1 MKVEYSNRAV
11 ADLDEISARSR
22 RMFGDRV
29 AQALEARIRAVI
41 DRISEDPLSAPEL
54 EQRPGVRVVPLVRYP
69 FQNLLSRPR
78 GPRENP
84 AHPAL
89 RTASTGGRGLTK
101 KTPPALYVLPHGDL
115 ASSQCRAGLKPAATR
130 FRTSIRRRRGS
141 RWRCVA
147 RLRATRSPWCR
158 L

>member
-54 EQRPGVRVVPLVRYP
+54 E
-69 FQNLLSRPR
+69 
-78 GPRENP
+78 
-84 AHPAL
+84 
-89 RTASTGGRGLTK
+89 
-101 KTPPALYVLPHGDL
+101 
-115 ASSQCRAGLKPAATR
+115 
-130 FRTSIRRRRGS
+130 
-141 RWRCVA
+141 
-147 RLRATRSPWCR
+147 
-158 L
+158 

>member
-69 FQNLLSRPR
+69 FKIFYRVLEDRVRIQHIRHSARRP
-78 GPRENP
+78 
-84 AHPAL
+84 
-89 RTASTGGRGLTK
+89 
-101 KTPPALYVLPHGDL
+101 
-115 ASSQCRAGLKPAATR
+115 
-130 FRTSIRRRRGS
+130 
-141 RWRCVA
+141 
-147 RLRATRSPWCR
+147 
-158 L
+158 